1 MYSYLKND
9 DLLRR
14 CFYLDLVKSDPVY
27 QCLAL
32 LMNRKLLSPVL
43 RYFPASL
50 GPAAFGVGYDL
61 VSASALPKEGDLDL
75 DDLAHP
81 IAERFMS
88 SRRHMPDVAA
98 TGG

>member
-1 MYSYLKND
+1 
-9 DLLRR
+9 
-14 CFYLDLVKSDPVY
+14 
-27 QCLAL
+27 
-32 LMNRKLLSPVL
+32 
-43 RYFPASL
+43 
-50 GPAAFGVGYDL
+50 

-88 SRRHMPDVAA
+88 SRRQMADVAA